1 LVVTLP
7 QVPASGLLAA
17 GNARASVPVA
27 ESMMVCMDP
36 K

>member
-7 QVPASGLLAA
+7 QVPASGLAA
-17 GNARASVPVA
+17 ADKSRASVPVA
-27 ESMMVCMDP
+27 ESMMVCMPP